1 MSMDTYVQQ
10 ILIRQQIADSD
21 RDAAMR
27 HLLRS
32 AKSPRVRRPGWAAIQ
47 RFVRSAAASWRRR
60 PAERVAL
67 VGGE

>member
-10 ILIRQQIADSD
+10 VLIRQQIADSN

-32 AKSPRVRRPGWAAIQ
+32 AKSPRARSPWWAAIQ
-47 RFVRSAAASWRRR
+47 RFVRSAAESRRR
-60 PAERVAL
+60 RSAERVA
-67 VGGE
+67 VR